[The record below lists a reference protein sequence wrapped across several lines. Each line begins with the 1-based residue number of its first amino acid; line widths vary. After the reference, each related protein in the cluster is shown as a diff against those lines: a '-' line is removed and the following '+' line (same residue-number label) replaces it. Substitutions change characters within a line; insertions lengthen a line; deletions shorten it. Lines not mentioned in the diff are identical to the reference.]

1 MTGRK
6 HNQMNEHINK
16 PVIALRRTIGLP
28 LLLFFGLG
36 NILGAGIY
44 VLIGKIA
51 GAAGMYA
58 PVAFIVASIVAGFS
72 AFSYSELSARYPQS
86 AGEAVYIEEGFH
98 LSALSRL
105 TGLLI
110 AIAGMV
116 SAATIS
122 RGFYGYFFTF
132 FQASEFLVVTGIILL
147 LGLLAIWGISQS
159 VAAAALLTVAETFGL
174 LLIIWA
180 GKDTLGN
187 LPSQI
192 DLLLPPFQSV
202 AWNGILL
209 GAFLAFFAFIGFE
222 DMVNIA
228 EEVKNPQVTLPAGII
243 LALLIAIVMYL
254 TVTLVAV
261 LALDQHTLS
270 ASKAPL
276 ADILSATS
284 NINPKII
291 SIIGM
296 VAIVNGALIQII
308 MASRIFY
315 GMAKKGWM
323 WKSLA
328 KVNNKTQ
335 TPVVATSLV
344 IAIIMALALWF
355 PLESLAKAT
364 SYVVLIVFILVNAAL
379 VSIKRTQPPVE
390 GILNIS
396 IWIPVAGFITS
407 ISLLLFQLLSG

>member
-1 MTGRK
+1 
-6 HNQMNEHINK
+6 MNEHRNK
-16 PVIALRRTIGLP
+16 SVTKLRRTIGLP

-51 GAAGMYA
+51 GEAGMYT
-58 PVAFIVASIVAGFS
+58 PVAFLVAAVVAGFS
-72 AFSYSELSARYPQS
+72 AFSYSELSARYPLS

-98 LSALSRL
+98 LTFLSRL

-110 AIAGMV
+110 AFAGMV

-132 FQASEFLVVTGIILL
+132 FQAPEILVVAGIILL
-147 LGLLAIWGISQS
+147 LGLLTIWGISQS
-159 VAAAALLTVAETFGL
+159 VATAALLTVVEIAGL
-174 LLIIWA
+174 LLVIWA
-180 GKDTLGN
+180 GKDTLAN
-187 LPSQI
+187 LPTQI
-192 DLLLPPFQSV
+192 DSLLPPLQSV
-202 AWNGILL
+202 AWSGIFL

-228 EEVKNPQVTLPAGII
+228 EEVKNPQRTLPAGIL
-243 LALLIAIVMYL
+243 LALFIATVMYLSVTLIAI
-254 TVTLVAV
+254 
-261 LALDQHTLS
+261 LALDQNTLS

-276 ADILSATS
+276 ADMLSATS

-296 VAIVNGALIQII
+296 LAIVNGALIQMI
-308 MASRIFY
+308 MVSRIFY
-315 GMAKKGWM
+315 GMAKKGWI
-323 WKSLA
+323 WQGLA
-328 KVNNKTQ
+328 KVNAKTQ
-335 TPVVATSLV
+335 TPVVASSLV
-344 IAIIMALALWF
+344 IVIIMMLALWF

-364 SYVVLIVFILVNAAL
+364 SYLILIVFTLVNAAL
-379 VSIKRTQPPVE
+379 VSIKWTQPPVE

-396 IWIPVAGFITS
+396 IWIPSAGFVTS
-407 ISLLLFQLLSG
+407 ISLLLFRLALD